1 MSDSVITQLFTEKFR
16 PKDLSTLIVPD
27 RIKRELSQGLVQN
40 LLLYG
45 SPGTGKTSTL
55 FILAKNHPTL
65 YINAREDANIDTL
78 RNKVS
83 KFCAVMSLE
92 EGKERL
98 KCVIIDEFDGASNAF
113 FDAIKVPIEK
123 YAALVRFIAC
133 TNYINK
139 IPDGVL
145 SRFNCISYDAINKE
159 EELYLLE
166 EYKKRISLILNAAKI
181 TYTPEILHKFVHESF
196 PDMRRIMNKIQSF
209 YLQGIKELNEKNFNI
224 NFDFKDLYEL
234 CLNKPD
240 KPYENYKFI
249 VGQYAS
255 LIDNSMN
262 ALGEDFIEYIKFH
275 APVKID
281 KIPLI
286 IIAVA
291 EHQAQR
297 TMVIDPLITFLSLCY
312 KLQIIANS

>member
-1 MSDSVITQLFTEKFR
+1 MSSVVTQLFTEKFR
-16 PKDLSTLIVPD
+16 PKDLSTLIVPI
-27 RIKRELSQGLVQN
+27 RIRGELAQGLVQN
-40 LLLYG
+40 LLLFG

-83 KFCAVMSLE
+83 KFCSVMSLDS
-92 EGKERL
+92 GKEKL
-98 KCVIIDEFDGASNAF
+98 KCVLIDEFDGASAAF

-123 YAALVRFIAC
+123 YAALVRFVAC
-133 TNYINK
+133 TNYIHK
-139 IPDGVL
+139 IPEGVT

-159 EELYLLE
+159 EENYLID
-166 EYKKRISLILNAAKI
+166 EYKKRISLVLNAAKI
-181 TYTPEILHKFVHESF
+181 TYTPELLHKFVHNSF
-196 PDMRRIMNKIQSF
+196 PDMRKIMSKIQSF
-209 YLQGIKELNEKNFNI
+209 YLRGISELSEKNFNI
-224 NFDFKDLYEL
+224 NFDYKSLYEL

-249 VGQYAS
+249 VGEYAS
-255 LIDNSMN
+255 KIDDTLN
-262 ALGEDFIEYIKFH
+262 ALGEDLIEYIK
-275 APVKID
+275 ANTPNKID

-291 EHQAQR
+291 EYQAQR
-297 TMVIDPLITFLSLCY
+297 TLVIDPLITLLACVY
-312 KLQIIANS
+312 KIQIITNS

>member
-1 MSDSVITQLFTEKFR
+1 MSNVVTQLFSEKFR
-16 PKDLSTLIVPD
+16 PKDFSTLIVPD
-27 RIKRELSQGLVQN
+27 RIKSELSRGLVQN

-55 FILAKNHPTL
+55 FILAKNHTNL
-65 YINAREDANIDTL
+65 YINAREEANIDII

-83 KFCAVMSLE
+83 RFCSVMSLE
-92 EGKERL
+92 EGKEKL
-98 KCVIIDEFDGASNAF
+98 KCVIFDEFDGASNAF

-123 YAALVRFIAC
+123 YAHMARFIAS

-145 SRFNCISYDAINKE
+145 SRFNCISYDAINNE
-159 EELYLLE
+159 EKDYLLS
-166 EYKKRISLILNAAKI
+166 EYKKRIALILNAIKI
-181 TYTPEILHKFVHESF
+181 AYTPEILHEFVNNEF
-196 PDMRRIMNKIQSF
+196 PDMRRLMNKLQSF

-224 NFDFKDLYEL
+224 NFDYEDLYKL
-234 CLNKPD
+234 CLGKPD

-255 LIDNSMN
+255 EIDNALN
-262 ALGEDFIEYIKFH
+262 ALGEDLIEYIKSN
-275 APVKID
+275 APNKVD
-281 KIPLI
+281 KVPMI

-297 TMVIDPLITFLSLCY
+297 TLVIDPLITLLSCVY
-312 KLQIIANS
+312 KIQIIINS